1 MTAVVS
7 QAPGGTDPRKLGH
20 SACDMEVDVGLELR
34 PAASGRILEHWTC
47 SLSDANVPLCTAGLL
62 FVDSRVEHLALGLNG
77 ALRQGC
83 GSTGFE
89 WTRSCLSR
97 PPLVVDLF

>member
-7 QAPGGTDPRKLGH
+7 QAPGGSDSRMFGH
-20 SACDMEVDVGLELR
+20 SACDMQVDVGLELR

-47 SLSDANVPLCTAGLL
+47 SLSDANVPLYTAGLS
-62 FVDSRVEHLALGLNG
+62 FVDSMMEHLALGLNG

-83 GSTGFE
+83 GSTGSE
-89 WTRSCLSR
+89 WTRSCSSR
-97 PPLVVDLF
+97 PLLVVDLF